1 MARLGLDINLALQ
14 RLLGANKE
22 RAAAN
27 RSELEDRKLRKE
39 NAAEKAQLAADAA
52 RPGSP
57 TGAEEIRG
65 GTPQLYRAP
74 EPAAQRRKKVV
85 VELGALSFD
94 YATLNT
100 TTEQAESDWTTL
112 LFSDDFFANNP
123 DREYDS
129 CPADEFNGEPYT
141 AYVSRGQVWYGVGSK
156 MNNIFT
162 HARRE
167 LFANLYRAA
176 PGSSYTVAQQ
186 SLIARDKILTSGF
199 DPGRNLTGGG
209 NTRLTINWVVRQG
222 SYPDDPQE
230 WRRGCGISK
239 VYTPSP
245 KRSNPPAFPLTEFR
259 RGVYTNRRVISS
271 TKQHTYISYLINSN
285 VYYPDEYGGDQYIYT
300 FGDEIPDYLRFV
312 NYTSGGYVWKAST
325 SERRVEWYGVYLRQ
339 DNKTKE
345 VEMRVQLL
353 TTREAT
359 FNAPW
364 LNESEPVQTE
374 DIAAFVSQMDQADP
388 RRIAYATNQ
397 NASAVTT
404 SNWNNLAYDPST
416 GVSSYTLQ
424 ASDKVWVY
432 TAGPRGS
439 KLPKGLDYNTAFT
452 QLFVA
457 SSLTPLPL
465 PEQHTVDGITYTLTH
480 TYPRQSNFQHTF
492 PVIVG

>member
-1 MARLGLDINLALQ
+1 MARQSLDINIDAQ
-14 RLLGANKE
+14 RLLAANKE
-22 RAAAN
+22 RAASN
-27 RSELEDRKLRKE
+27 RAALEERKNREKIATDRVEASAKDR
-39 NAAEKAQLAADAA
+39 AE
-52 RPGSP
+52 
-57 TGAEEIRG
+57 
-65 GTPQLYRAP
+65 PQDDRSSVPDLYRP
-74 EPAAQRRKKVV
+74 DEPAAQRRKKIAI
-85 VELGALSFD
+85 ELGALSFD
-94 YATLNT
+94 YATLDT
-100 TTEQAESDWTTL
+100 TTEQTGSDWTTL
-112 LFSDDFFANNP
+112 LFSNDYFANDPN
-123 DREYDS
+123 REYDS
-129 CPADEFNGEPYT
+129 CPPDEFNGDFYT
-141 AYVSRGQVWYGVGSK
+141 AYVSKGQVWYGVASK

-167 LFANLYRAA
+167 LFANVYRAA

-199 DPGRNLTGGG
+199 EPGRYLSGGG
-209 NTRLTINWVVRQG
+209 NTRLEINWVVRQG

-259 RGVYTNRRVISS
+259 RGVYTNRRVVSS

-285 VYYPDEYGGDQYIYT
+285 VYYPDEYGGNQYIYT
-300 FGDEIPDYLRFV
+300 LLGGELPDYLRSAS
-312 NYTSGGYVWKAST
+312 YTDGGYVWKAST
-325 SERRVEWYGVYLRQ
+325 TRRRVEWHGVYLRQ
-339 DNKTKE
+339 NNKTKR
-345 VEMRVQLL
+345 VDMRVELL
-353 TTREAT
+353 TTREVT

-374 DIAAFVSQMDQADP
+374 DIKAFVLKMDQADP
-388 RRIAYATNQ
+388 RRVAYSTSK

-416 GVSSYTLQ
+416 GVSSYTRSSSNQ
-424 ASDKVWVY
+424 VYVY

-452 QLFVA
+452 KLFDA
-457 SSLTPLPL
+457 SARTPSSL
-465 PEQHTVDGITYTLTH
+465 PEKHTVDGVTYTRTYA
-480 TYPRQSNFQHTF
+480 YPRQSNFLHAF